1 MAQAC
6 DVPGAW
12 DALEGTFE
20 EVRERF
26 MQDTTWIRFYVRPC
40 CPPPLAGE
48 DYYSIRSVVQ
58 FSSWIFSSSSRSSLE
73 RSSTCFWSFATGTV
87 LLITISLRE

>member
-40 CPPPLAGE
+40 CPPPGRRVAEGRTDELIEQIAMLDRFTDEQRAELLGMA
-48 DYYSIRSVVQ
+48 RSRFEWYCKKFQ
-58 FSSWIFSSSSRSSLE
+58 R
-73 RSSTCFWSFATGTV
+73 A
-87 LLITISLRE
+87 